1 MAVCKSSNGHQSAFI
16 PQAIISS
23 PYIRMPTRDSQR
35 SKFYNWRRTLPS
47 VDIPFDDVE
56 DIIKQIVLSYGYNP
70 PPFIYKKANSIYKT
84 HRGIILDLRYEEM
97 TSHSVCC
104 LAAWYLTYMMAPREP
119 WHGETFC
126 KIFAEASAKLTGTP
140 VQDIVKSMRAA
151 KLKVAGGA
159 SPIGVRTL
167 KRYEASKNRVKEL
180 EDAIKRGRQEF
191 EQFLQPI
198 LKELE
203 NLLVWS

>member
-1 MAVCKSSNGHQSAFI
+1 MSA
-16 PQAIISS
+16 
-23 PYIRMPTRDSQR
+23 RDFQR
-35 SKFYNWRRTLPS
+35 TKFYNWCRTIPS
-47 VDIPFDDVE
+47 VNIAFNDIEDVIKS
-56 DIIKQIVLSYGYNP
+56 IISDYGFNPPKFVDKCARSIYNP
-70 PPFIYKKANSIYKT
+70 
-84 HRGIILDLRYEEM
+84 RVGIVIDFRLENM
-97 TSHSVCC
+97 SSHDACC
-104 LAAWYLTYMMAPREP
+104 LAAWYLKHKMAPNEA

-159 SPIGVRTL
+159 SPVGVRTL
-167 KRYEASKNRVKEL
+167 KRYETSKNRVKEL

-203 NLLVWS
+203 KSRLELKTLEEKMRK

>member
-1 MAVCKSSNGHQSAFI
+1 
-16 PQAIISS
+16 
-23 PYIRMPTRDSQR
+23 MPTRDSQR
-35 SKFYNWRRTLPS
+35 SKFYNWGRTLPS
-47 VDIPFDDVE
+47 VDIRHN
-56 DIIKQIVLSYGYNP
+56 DIALCIESIILSYGQKV
-70 PPFIYKKANSIYKT
+70 PPFVYKKAHSIYNP
-84 HRGIILDLRYEEM
+84 RIGIIIDFRLVSM
-97 TSHSVCC
+97 SSHNVCC
-104 LAAWYLTYMMAPREP
+104 LAAWYLKHVMAPSEA

-159 SPIGVRTL
+159 SPVGVRIL
-167 KRYEASKNRVKEL
+167 KRYEKAKNRVEEL
-180 EDAIKRGRQEF
+180 EAAIKRGREEF

-203 NLLVWS
+203 SSRLELKTLEEKMRK